1 MCSLTVWLN
10 GKRCGVMVPS
20 GLVGPLRWAVDLGS
34 ASVRIDAR
42 GTAAI
47 VSGSEAEVSRA
58 EVLLERKAGAVSFA
72 ARAAQPVADLR
83 AYQPASG
90 SAAPDYSFKA
100 VAGFVADADA
110 AREALKGAGAGGG
123 AGAALA
129 ALAAYDD
136 DDDDDS

>member
-1 MCSLTVWLN
+1 MGISAELAAALTSN
-10 GKRCGVMVPS
+10 GGAALAKLERES
-20 GLVGPLRWAVDLGS
+20 G
-34 ASVRIDAR
+34 ASVRVDTR
-42 GTAAI
+42 GTTAT

-90 SAAPDYSFKA
+90 SAAPDYSFKG

-110 AREALKGAGAGGG
+110 AREALKGAGAGAG

-136 DDDDDS
+136 DDDDGGGGE